1 MIFSENSHT
10 PTVMYSIVSCK
21 NHIYNKQKKS
31 LKINLTVN
39 VNKREIAGQNFCNHD
54 NTCRRRFLSI
64 SGQKYAEIGIEL
76 GLANVLD
83 NFSFS
88 FVFSIKNE
96 GVIEVFSKITL
107 KTSRDRKYVAP
118 CCAHT
123 PYDYFDFNLNSQ
135 GRKLAEKLYFFVKFM
150 YVTFCDLQGHHRSQ
164 VMV

>member
-1 MIFSENSHT
+1 
-10 PTVMYSIVSCK
+10 MYSIVSCK
-21 NHIYNKQKKS
+21 KHIYNKQKNQ

-39 VNKREIAGQNFCNHD
+39 VNNREIAGQNFCNHD

-88 FVFSIKNE
+88 FAFSIKNE

-107 KTSRDRKYVAP
+107 KTSHDRK
-118 CCAHT
+118 CI
-123 PYDYFDFNLNSQ
+123 
-135 GRKLAEKLYFFVKFM
+135 E
-150 YVTFCDLQGHHRSQ
+150 
-164 VMV
+164 